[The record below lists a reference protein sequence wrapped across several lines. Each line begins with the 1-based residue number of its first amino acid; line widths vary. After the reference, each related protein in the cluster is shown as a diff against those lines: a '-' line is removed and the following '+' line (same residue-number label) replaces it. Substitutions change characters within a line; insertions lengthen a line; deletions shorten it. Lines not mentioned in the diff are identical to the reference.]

1 MDANLKSKGIFGVIR
16 NIKPKEEKI
25 KFDSKTYNS
34 NYNQINK
41 EKIKER
47 KKRHYEQNKEK
58 IKEKNLNR
66 YYEENRNKRLLHYQ
80 EHKYEIC
87 LKRKQLYEENY
98 KSVLEKRNFNKEKI
112 KEYKKIWYEKKKD
125 KLKIIKEER

>member
-34 NYNQINK
+34 NYHQTNK
-41 EKIKER
+41 EKIKE
-47 KKRHYEQNKEK
+47 KKKLYYEQNKEKKKLYYEQNKEK
-58 IKEKNLNR
+58 IKERILNR
-66 YYEENRNKRLLHYQ
+66 Y
-80 EHKYEIC
+80 
-87 LKRKQLYEENY
+87 
-98 KSVLEKRNFNKEKI
+98 
-112 KEYKKIWYEKKKD
+112 YEKKKD